1 MYFFIALFMYADDK
15 LVLTKKNV
23 NDHWKDIAFWDHGI
37 SSKLVEQGYNYAWES
52 ICDDDLTT
60 AWVEGVKGN

>member
-1 MYFFIALFMYADDK
+1 MKKRIISTCIFFIALFMYADDK

-52 ICDDDLTT
+52 IRFNF
-60 AWVEGVKGN
+60 EF